1 MWTRT
6 RFSKRLLLTA
16 CALLLVGGLAT
27 AFAFAG
33 VPSATWSTGAL
44 ASHDGGSSDAGS
56 SLSVADPVGCDC
68 EKADVKK
75 VSFEVV
81 NAPTDI
87 DVSTDVNVTLRSVI
101 RNNGPYG
108 PVDIEDKISVKQTP
122 TDCDVT
128 PLSYTQV
135 VEHVAAN
142 TQVTV
147 DKVFTIHCNKPST
160 HKFVFKDEA
169 KLKPCDSLCVE
180 DPDSSNN
187 SATTD
192 LTVNAWAKADAK
204 IVNQWVEGCDD
215 LNGNKVCDL
224 GEPTHPAPSE
234 IPVSQDVPILVKET
248 IHNNGPYGPLEL
260 ETVGTPT
267 ASPDCTI
274 TPASHTEQFH
284 NVAVGVDV
292 THNEPF
298 TIHCNKPSEHTFTF
312 DNVISINE
320 PHITDSNSGNNT
332 AHTAWTVSAIA
343 QADLQVVAQRTVVW
357 PTDIDVSQN
366 VLVTLETDVKN
377 NGPYGSVEAL
387 FEGRLSPPTGCTA
400 VPARISQQVVLAA
413 GESKT
418 VQQQFT
424 IHCSQKCLHTFTFY
438 NSITAKD
445 PHVRDSQPA
454 NNTRSRILSIHS
466 WAQADAKIVSQS
478 FVGAPAEIPVS
489 TNVDVTLRKTLH
501 NNGPYGPVD
510 VSISASAVAPA
521 DCTATAKAGNPTSAR
536 LPVSSAVVVDEV
548 WTIRCDKPSSHSFTF
563 NNSIVVTGVHV
574 EDPTPGNN
582 SASTGLTVAVLVEA
596 DVKVVGQ
603 QLVNP
608 PASIPVSTPVDV
620 TLRKTLHNNGPYSP
634 VAVSISASAT
644 APPDCTAAP
653 KPGNPTSANL
663 PVSTDVVVD
672 EVWTIRCAKPSSHS
686 FTFNNAIATTTLHV
700 VDPTPGNNA
709 VQTGLSVN
717 ALAQVDVAV
726 TQTIVSPPTEID
738 VSSNVV
744 ITLQKTLTA
753 TVLNLPPYNI
763 PSVTVTVTKTASAP
777 AGCTVAPVPPIAV
790 DKVVPTTGSLV
801 YTETFTIHCSEPSTH
816 GPFTFTDTVSGP
828 TDAHIS
834 DPNAGNNTASSSLT
848 VDAIGHADMKVVAQ
862 YVEDPPAEIAP
873 SEDVPILLKKVI
885 HNDGPWGP
893 VEAVTTTTVTA
904 PAYCTVDPVVHTQ
917 QFDNLP
923 VGVDIIHNE
932 PFTIHCSKLG
942 TYTFTFAD
950 TVGLK
955 EPHMHDP
962 VPGNNSWS
970 TPLTV
975 NSVAEADVKIVS
987 VGFVD
992 WPTKLPLGENLD
1004 VTLLK
1009 HVHNNGPWAPVD
1021 IAITATATAP
1031 LGCTVVPKSVP
1042 SSISAVP
1049 VSIDQVVTEV
1059 WTIRCTSTGLKTFD
1073 FDNSITV
1080 ATPFVSDSNLANN
1093 SSHNPLS
1100 VMDDLDSGADSDG
1113 DGVLNGGDNCA
1124 LSYNPGQEDCSNND
1138 VGDACDTGDFDVD
1151 VFSDAVEVY
1160 LGTDPADA
1168 CPDDRTDD
1176 AWPLDQDK
1184 NKQITVSGD
1193 VLKYRGKISL
1203 LITTDPATWSLARLD
1218 LDANHLIS
1226 VSGDVLKYR
1235 GKIGRSCE

>member
-6 RFSKRLLLTA
+6 RFSKRLLLTV

-128 PLSYTQV
+128 PLTYTQV

-204 IVNQWVEGCDD
+204 IVAQSVEGCDD
-215 LNGNKVCDL
+215 LNGNTKCDF

-248 IHNNGPYGPLEL
+248 IHNNGPYGPVEL
-260 ETVGTPT
+260 ETVGIPT

-312 DNVISINE
+312 DNVISIKE
-320 PHITDSNSGNNT
+320 PHITDPISGNNT

-400 VPARISQQVVLAA
+400 VPALISQQVVLAA
-413 GESKT
+413 GESKK

-424 IHCSQKCLHTFTFY
+424 LHCSQKCLHTFTFY

-445 PHVRDSQPA
+445 PHVRDPQPA
-454 NNTRSRILSIHS
+454 NNTRSRILSVHS

-478 FVGAPAEIPVS
+478 FVNAPTEIPVS

-563 NNSIVVTGVHV
+563 NNSIAVTGVHV

-608 PASIPVSTPVDV
+608 PASIPVSQNVDV

-634 VAVSISASAT
+634 VAVSISASAVAPSDCT
-644 APPDCTAAP
+644 ATPKAGNPTSANLPVSSDVVIEEVWTIHCTKPSSHSFTFNNRIDVTTLHVKDSTSGNNTASTVLTINAIAQADVKLMGMSVSGPDNIQASETKLITVSQTLHNNGPYGPVKVMAPSFTVDPPSGCTVEPLPCVRLVDLTVSVSQTVNCSVEIHCENPSSHTFHVTGSAGEPGDAHVVDPNLGNNSGSADYSVNVWAQADVKITGQQLIDAPSEIPVSTGVDVTLRKTLHNNGPYGPVDVSITTSATPPPDCTATAKPGNPISASLPAGGDVVVDEVWTIHCTEPSSHSFSFDNGIAVTTVHVEDPTPGNNAASTGLSVALLAEASVKITSQSFVNPPSEIAASQDVPVTLRKTLHNNGPYGPVDVSISASATAP
-653 KPGNPTSANL
+653 AGCTVDPKAGNPTSANL

-672 EVWTIRCAKPSSHS
+672 EAWTIKCSGVGEHIFAFANSINAAAVHVRGSDSAETELRVRISSTPTPTPTPTSTPTPTPTPTPIPTPTSTPTPSP
-686 FTFNNAIATTTLHV
+686 TATTTIP
-700 VDPTPGNNA
+700 PTP
-709 VQTGLSVN
+709 TSTPK
-717 ALAQVDVAV
+717 V
-726 TQTIVSPPTEID
+726 TP
-738 VSSNVV
+738 VV
-744 ITLQKTLTA
+744 
-753 TVLNLPPYNI
+753 LP
-763 PSVTVTVTKTASAP
+763 
-777 AGCTVAPVPPIAV
+777 TVAPPI
-790 DKVVPTTGSLV
+790 
-801 YTETFTIHCSEPSTH
+801 
-816 GPFTFTDTVSGP
+816 
-828 TDAHIS
+828 
-834 DPNAGNNTASSSLT
+834 
-848 VDAIGHADMKVVAQ
+848 
-862 YVEDPPAEIAP
+862 
-873 SEDVPILLKKVI
+873 
-885 HNDGPWGP
+885 
-893 VEAVTTTTVTA
+893 
-904 PAYCTVDPVVHTQ
+904 
-917 QFDNLP
+917 
-923 VGVDIIHNE
+923 
-932 PFTIHCSKLG
+932 
-942 TYTFTFAD
+942 
-950 TVGLK
+950 
-955 EPHMHDP
+955 
-962 VPGNNSWS
+962 
-970 TPLTV
+970 TP
-975 NSVAEADVKIVS
+975 
-987 VGFVD
+987 
-992 WPTKLPLGENLD
+992 
-1004 VTLLK
+1004 
-1009 HVHNNGPWAPVD
+1009 
-1021 IAITATATAP
+1021 
-1031 LGCTVVPKSVP
+1031 TVVPVTATPAPP
-1042 SSISAVP
+1042 SPTTAAHATPGVLPSTGGSGAMPLTTGWSALALLAGAMALMLAGVVSAV
-1049 VSIDQVVTEV
+1049 
-1059 WTIRCTSTGLKTFD
+1059 WTVRQR
-1073 FDNSITV
+1073 N
-1080 ATPFVSDSNLANN
+1080 
-1093 SSHNPLS
+1093 
-1100 VMDDLDSGADSDG
+1100 
-1113 DGVLNGGDNCA
+1113 
-1124 LSYNPGQEDCSNND
+1124 
-1138 VGDACDTGDFDVD
+1138 
-1151 VFSDAVEVY
+1151 
-1160 LGTDPADA
+1160 
-1168 CPDDRTDD
+1168 R
-1176 AWPLDQDK
+1176 
-1184 NKQITVSGD
+1184 
-1193 VLKYRGKISL
+1193 
-1203 LITTDPATWSLARLD
+1203 
-1218 LDANHLIS
+1218 
-1226 VSGDVLKYR
+1226 
-1235 GKIGRSCE
+1235 